1 MKLKTNLFYSCVIW
15 LFNYLTTSY
24 NFCRN
29 QISFISEDRLSWS
42 EINPINVFNVISKC
56 SKCETS
62 KFDVQ
67 FKSLFFIQGELIGYW
82 TTFQYSRKTCFAF
95 LMIREAGTITL
106 CEWLLKMQFSV
117 NCSCLNL
124 FLCGF
129 FEEQVVCFF
138 ALDFVLL
145 GFFYLI
151 VGLWT
156 VLFPSKRKKKRGVD
170 RSAWVCDP
178 FVLVALTATAVVCWH
193 KCNRIPDQLGHFY
206 FLFNFW
212 LWE

>member
-117 NCSCLNL
+117 NCLCLNL

-129 FEEQVVCFF
+129 FEEQVVC
-138 ALDFVLL
+138 LL
-145 GFFYLI
+145 WILFCWGFF
-151 VGLWT
+151 T
-156 VLFPSKRKKKRGVD
+156 
-170 RSAWVCDP
+170 
-178 FVLVALTATAVVCWH
+178 
-193 KCNRIPDQLGHFY
+193 
-206 FLFNFW
+206 W
-212 LWE
+212 LWACGLSCFHLKGRKREVWIDLLECVTPLS